1 MLIPILILI
10 GILLFF
16 LPKIIQ
22 MLGVHPHYE
31 GKNYDLPNKKALI
44 ITTSQAF
51 LGNEKN
57 AKPTGVYASEMTVP
71 YYEFLDANMQVDL
84 ASIKGGKIP
93 IEKMSIIWPLAT
105 ESDKRFLKD
114 TDALAKA
121 NNSAKI
127 DDIDFLEYD
136 IIYFAGGWG
145 AAYDLGYSE
154 ILGEKLTESYAN
166 GVILGSVCH
175 GALGFL
181 KAKDTDGKPLVQGK
195 HITAVTDKQ
204 IKQLMVSQTPLHP
217 ETELKKAGAIFE
229 CKTSL
234 LDLFAD
240 LTVVDD
246 RIVTGQNQNAGKE
259 TAQNLLKLLE
269 EKVSKAA

>member
-1 MLIPILILI
+1 
-10 GILLFF
+10 
-16 LPKIIQ
+16 
-22 MLGVHPHYE
+22 
-31 GKNYDLPNKKALI
+31 
-44 ITTSQAF
+44 
-51 LGNEKN
+51 
-57 AKPTGVYASEMTVP
+57 
-71 YYEFLDANMQVDL
+71 
-84 ASIKGGKIP
+84 
-93 IEKMSIIWPLAT
+93 
-105 ESDKRFLKD
+105 
-114 TDALAKA
+114 
-121 NNSAKI
+121 
-127 DDIDFLEYD
+127 
-136 IIYFAGGWG
+136 
-145 AAYDLGYSE
+145 
-154 ILGEKLTESYAN
+154 
-166 GVILGSVCH
+166 
-175 GALGFL
+175 L

>member
-1 MLIPILILI
+1 
-10 GILLFF
+10 
-16 LPKIIQ
+16 

-93 IEKMSIIWPLAT
+93 IEKMSIIWPLTT

>member
-93 IEKMSIIWPLAT
+93 REKMSIIWPLAT

-136 IIYFAGGWG
+136 LSLI
-145 AAYDLGYSE
+145 
-154 ILGEKLTESYAN
+154 
-166 GVILGSVCH
+166 
-175 GALGFL
+175 
-181 KAKDTDGKPLVQGK
+181 
-195 HITAVTDKQ
+195 HI
-204 IKQLMVSQTPLHP
+204 
-217 ETELKKAGAIFE
+217 
-229 CKTSL
+229 
-234 LDLFAD
+234 
-240 LTVVDD
+240 
-246 RIVTGQNQNAGKE
+246 
-259 TAQNLLKLLE
+259 
-269 EKVSKAA
+269 